1 MPRLE
6 LILLPLASAGGY
18 NALSFLFFSSGPP
31 TGSSAPPSMR
41 CGKCRQ
47 SMATSV
53 ASSSQH
59 ENPQTEPSGVQ
70 AAIPLS
76 FCGDWPDGRPVQP
89 SESGRI
95 VAFPRVGGP
104 DETNRKDSRSAKVGG
119 IQPLD
124 EPALPLVPGAEGGE
138 EAGEL
143 RCLSALPGTL
153 A

>member
-18 NALSFLFFSSGPP
+18 NALYLLFISSGPP
-31 TGSSAPPSMR
+31 TSPPPLPR

-47 SMATSV
+47 TMAISV

-76 FCGDWPDGRPVQP
+76 FCGDSPDGQPVQP
-89 SESGRI
+89 
-95 VAFPRVGGP
+95 
-104 DETNRKDSRSAKVGG
+104 
-119 IQPLD
+119 
-124 EPALPLVPGAEGGE
+124 AEF
-138 EAGEL
+138 
-143 RCLSALPGTL
+143 
-153 A
+153 